1 MEKLCQNCNRPNPPE
16 AAFCRH
22 CASPL
27 APGQGDARQAN
38 ANQGNVNQGQYGNQQ
53 WNQPNVGGQGQQNF
67 SQPSGGAGQ
76 KAVAALILAVAG
88 LLCCGPFT
96 GIPAA
101 IVGWMEIGAIKEGR
115 SAPNGMWM
123 AQVGL
128 WGGIAVSIIHTV
140 LGVIFGFLSMLSSPG
155 YY

>member
-1 MEKLCQNCNRPNPPE
+1 MEKYCQNCNCPNPSD

-27 APGQGDARQAN
+27 APGQSGQPPP
-38 ANQGNVNQGQYGNQQ
+38 NVNQNQSGNQSPP
-53 WNQPNVGGQGQQNF
+53 PNRMNFGGSQSPQNF
-67 SQPSGGAGQ
+67 GQ
-76 KAVAALILAVAG
+76 DANKPGTKAIAALGLAVAG
-88 LLCCGPFT
+88 LVLCCGPVT

-101 IVGWMEIGAIKEGR
+101 IVGWLEMTAIKEGR
-115 SAPNGMWM
+115 SSQSGMWM

-128 WGGIAVSIIHTV
+128 WGGIGVSV
-140 LGVIFGFLSMLSSPG
+140 LSVILWFVFGFLSMLSSPG

>member
-1 MEKLCQNCNRPNPPE
+1 MEKSCQNCNRPNPPD

-22 CASPL
+22 CASPMS
-27 APGQGDARQAN
+27 PGQGGQQAD
-38 ANQGNVNQGQYGNQQ
+38 ANQGFGNQGQQGNQQ
-53 WNQPNVGGQGQQNF
+53 WNQQNFGGQGRQNM
-67 SQPSGGAGQ
+67 SQSSGGAGQ
-76 KAVAALILAVAG
+76 KAVAALVLAVAG

-128 WGGIAVSIIHTV
+128 WGGIAVSIIHTIIGV
-140 LGVIFGFLSMLSSPG
+140 LWMLLSMMSSP
-155 YY
+155 YYY

>member
-1 MEKLCQNCNRPNPPE
+1 MEKLCQNCNRPNPPD

-22 CASPL
+22 CASPM
-27 APGQGDARQAN
+27 PQGQGYQ
-38 ANQGNVNQGQYGNQQ
+38 QGGNVNQGQYGNQQ
-53 WNQPNVGGQGQQNF
+53 QNQQNFGGQGQQNF
-67 SQPSGGAGQ
+67 AQPPAGASQ
-76 KAVAALILAVAG
+76 KAIAALALAIAG
-88 LLCCGPFT
+88 LVCCGPFT

-101 IVGWMEIGAIKEGR
+101 IVGWMEMGSIKEGR

-128 WGGIAVSIIHTV
+128 WGGIAVSIIYTI
-140 LGVIFGFLSMLSSPG
+140 LGFIWILLSMVSGPG